1 MTPKIKLML
10 ALLLAGGQ
18 AVTSFTVQPPRF
30 VPSFGTGK
38 NKKFPLK
45 PHSTIS
51 TSISPSPIRR
61 PSPTALEAIPGWFLY
76 SLGHVIGGNTN
87 VPVVIKARK
96 WYNNRIPLPSW
107 TPPSFVFGP
116 VWTMLYSLMGVSVW
130 RVAKSGSTMT
140 NLATKLWTFH
150 YALNVIWA
158 PIFFGFQNLRL
169 ALIINTMLIASL
181 GYILPIFY
189 RIDALSAYLQVPYLM
204 WLIFATILNQAI
216 CKLNPTV
223 GGVNEARIQAD
234 LAASG
239 DGYNDAMLQYDIK
252 KLQAAAAKYAGL

>member
-1 MTPKIKLML
+1 
-10 ALLLAGGQ
+10 
-18 AVTSFTVQPPRF
+18 
-30 VPSFGTGK
+30 
-38 NKKFPLK
+38 
-45 PHSTIS
+45 
-51 TSISPSPIRR
+51 
-61 PSPTALEAIPGWFLY
+61 
-76 SLGHVIGGNTN
+76 
-87 VPVVIKARK
+87 
-96 WYNNRIPLPSW
+96 
-107 TPPSFVFGP
+107 
-116 VWTMLYSLMGVSVW
+116 
-130 RVAKSGSTMT
+130 MT

-169 ALIINTMLIASL
+169 ALIINVMLIASL